1 MRRCSVRDG
10 AGRVFASTPLAGKH
24 IRPVTS
30 TAMAQPSVN
39 NTVNSRSTLARY
51 AWLSIAAALITI
63 LLKAAAFWVTGSVGL
78 LSDAAESLV
87 NLLGAVIA
95 CVMLTIAARPADEE
109 HLYGH
114 SKAEYFS
121 SGAEGMLILLAAIS
135 ITVASILR
143 LIDPQPLE
151 QTALGLVICAV
162 ASLVNFAVARVLLSV
177 GRQYNSITL
186 EADARHLMTDV
197 WTSAAVIVGV
207 ALVTFTGWQRL
218 DPLVAIAVAINIL
231 WTGFGLIRRSVLGLM
246 DAALPADEQ
255 AAIEN
260 VFATYRHDGIEFHAL
275 RTRQAASRRFVS
287 VHVLVPGPWTV
298 QRGHDVLECI
308 EADIRKALG
317 EATVDTHLEPVED
330 PASFFD
336 GGLDHDANT
345 GP

>member
-1 MRRCSVRDG
+1 M
-10 AGRVFASTPLAGKH
+10 P
-24 IRPVTS
+24 
-30 TAMAQPSVN
+30 QPSVN
-39 NTVNSRSTLARY
+39 TVNGRSSLTRY
-51 AWLSIAAALITI
+51 AWLSIAAALSTI
-63 LLKAAAFWVTGSVGL
+63 LLKAAAYWVTGSVGL

-135 ITVASILR
+135 IAVASILR
-143 LIDPQPLE
+143 LINPQPIT

-162 ASLVNFAVARVLLSV
+162 ASAVNFGVARVLMSV

-197 WTSAAVIVGV
+197 WTSAGVIVGV
-207 ALVTFTGWQRL
+207 ALVTLTGWQRL

-246 DAALPADEQ
+246 DVALPAGEQ
-255 AAIEN
+255 AAIDN
-260 VFATYRHDGIEFHAL
+260 VFANYRDDGIEFHAL

-287 VHVLVPGPWTV
+287 VHVLVPGQWTV
-298 QRGHDVLECI
+298 QRGHDVLEHI
-308 EADIRKALG
+308 EADIRKTLG
-317 EATVDTHLEPVED
+317 EANVDTHLEPVED
-330 PASFFD
+330 PASFSD
-336 GGLDHDANT
+336 GG
-345 GP
+345 